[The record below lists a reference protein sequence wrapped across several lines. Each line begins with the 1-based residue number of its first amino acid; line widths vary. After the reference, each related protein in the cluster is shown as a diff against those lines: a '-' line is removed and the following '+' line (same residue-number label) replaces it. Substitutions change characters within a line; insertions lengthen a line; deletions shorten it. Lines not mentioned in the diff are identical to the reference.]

1 MENYSFLKYIKIEE
15 KKIKK
20 KITYFEN
27 QIGGTNTINLK
38 NVQIELLKLKKKIDS
53 IKLTKVNTIIDP
65 FDDLQH
71 LFNGINSSIK
81 GLENKLHNNTEEQKK
96 RNILNKIKNLDTT
109 TNSSLYDYT
118 TIDTNLQISDIDEQ
132 INFGQYDLIIKE
144 AINGCE
150 KTIEDITINI
160 KNVGNNLIKNEEIY
174 NMIVIFNQKM
184 KKYEIYL
191 NTFQDIE
198 NTLNSVIKEIEEV
211 FIVEIDKT
219 TMCEILDDDIIFN
232 EDKSKILNTK
242 DNAFKISTTSNE
254 IDTLLSGNFLTSQT
268 TNYNETSDKNN
279 ITDTNI
285 LKYHKK
291 WKKKTQYYKYYLV
304 EKYKNCLINQ
314 QKTYKKPF
322 INQQET
328 YKNPFINQQEIYK
341 NPFINQELNVPNTL
355 LKTID
360 NKANIIQ
367 LVEELTKYEQLVRKI
382 KKIHITLNQCITLY
396 NIRYSQFYNFQKYIV
411 NYVSLK
417 IIKKKYNHI
426 QYISK
431 YDILFFDLLLTD
443 LVKILDK
450 FNNYSKLNDNDYK
463 VLNQPHIKWFY
474 GKHYFMIKILQNFF
488 YKLHKFWNDKQEKE
502 INNEYKYWTL
512 DKYIKTD
519 KFNSKYFLLFNIFK
533 DILMEYYMK
542 LHQNTN

>member
-27 QIGGTNTINLK
+27 QIGGTNTIDLT
-38 NVQIELLKLKKKIDS
+38 NVQIELLKLKIKIDS
-53 IKLTKVNTIIDP
+53 IQSTKIDTIIDP
-65 FDDLQH
+65 FDNLQI
-71 LFNGINSSIK
+71 LFNNINSSIK
-81 GLENKLHNNTEEQKK
+81 GLENKLDNNTEEQKK
-96 RNILNKIKNLDTT
+96 RKILNKIKNLDTT

-144 AINGCE
+144 AIDGCE

-285 LKYHKK
+285 LKYYKK

-314 QKTYKKPF
+314 QKTYKKP
-322 INQQET
+322 I
-328 YKNPFINQQEIYK
+328 
-341 NPFINQELNVPNTL
+341 INQELKVPNTL

-367 LVEELTKYEQLVRKI
+367 LVEELTKYEQLIRKI